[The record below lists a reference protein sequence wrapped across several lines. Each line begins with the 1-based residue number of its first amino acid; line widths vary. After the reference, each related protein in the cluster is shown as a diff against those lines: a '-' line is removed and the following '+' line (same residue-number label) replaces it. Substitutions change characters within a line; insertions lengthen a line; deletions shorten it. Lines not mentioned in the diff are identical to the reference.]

1 MEQVRDKV
9 SEFTGAPWSRTA
21 VEKLTAMWNEGVSPK
36 VISAALR
43 KDEGAVRA
51 KAAEL
56 HLPEPR
62 HQPD

>member
-1 MEQVRDKV
+1 LETDKV
-9 SEFTGAPWSRTA
+9 TEYTGAPWSKTA
-21 VEKLTAMWNEGVSPK
+21 VDKLTELWREGVPAK

-62 HQPD
+62 DQG